1 MNDYPTREQAEKEWG
16 MPYGVLEQLE
26 YMVSRIEN
34 ELPEEEKKDWILN
47 PHDNDW
53 NWLVSYVDE
62 LRANTGVNCD
72 DYSFTWY
79 PDRSSQTYNQQDVHK
94 KEYVRPHW

>member
-34 ELPEEEKKDWILN
+34 ELPEEEKKEWILN
-47 PHDNDW
+47 PHDKDW
-53 NWLVSYVDE
+53 DWLVSYVDE

-79 PDRSSQTYNQQDVHK
+79 PDSSSQTYNQ
-94 KEYVRPHW
+94 